1 MPAATRVPTHFA
13 VLAMLASADDL
24 ATLIEVAIPTA
35 TDHAVHTI
43 FLFEEL
49 ADSGNRDPRDWRDSM
64 DRVISA
70 LSVLLGLDRDLT
82 LLDHL
87 VDRAERVFNCSDLD
101 PRLVERFRARLA
113 RAVLEVRRLSNE
125 ANASRLAMFDHI
137 AMNLRVAFRR
147 SPPSEHHSARLRLV
161 CADLDNVR
169 EVVRQERDGI
179 QELAASTSD
188 MEAYAG
194 TLRALTAD
202 ADDVDTNDNW

>member
-35 TDHAVHTI
+35 TDHA
-43 FLFEEL
+43 
-49 ADSGNRDPRDWRDSM
+49 
-64 DRVISA
+64 
-70 LSVLLGLDRDLT
+70 SVLLGLDRDLT

>member
-70 LSVLLGLDRDLT
+70 LVAVTWRLGRKSQGKQSRSENSDRTRMTQVKLG
-82 LLDHL
+82 
-87 VDRAERVFNCSDLD
+87 V
-101 PRLVERFRARLA
+101 RL
-113 RAVLEVRRLSNE
+113 
-125 ANASRLAMFDHI
+125 
-137 AMNLRVAFRR
+137 
-147 SPPSEHHSARLRLV
+147 
-161 CADLDNVR
+161 
-169 EVVRQERDGI
+169 G
-179 QELAASTSD
+179 
-188 MEAYAG
+188 
-194 TLRALTAD
+194 
-202 ADDVDTNDNW
+202 